1 MNHKMFRF
9 VLLSSVLALIGV
21 SGCDSDAGA
30 EKVGNPCTDACTPD
44 EQKCDGDAVY
54 ACEKSEDT
62 EDACYEWVK
71 KETCSDGKHCDEST
85 KKCADNTNTDKKCPE
100 KCEEGQH
107 CDESTGFEC
116 VGDEEKKCPAEC
128 EEGQHCDESTGFEC
142 VGDEQKQCPEDG
154 CPEGQHC
161 DESTGF
167 ECVGDE
173 QKQCPEDGCPEG
185 QHCDESTGFECV
197 EPGTSEDTCPN
208 ACDPNTDQKKC
219 DGEEILTCQKKE
231 DAEVECYA
239 WASEKTCD
247 HGYHCDETTF
257 ECAEGCA
264 ETCDENALKR
274 CSSAGLEQCTPDEK
288 GCASWSVVDPC
299 EGGKCDS
306 DMLECIGAED
316 LCLNACD
323 PTKDQK
329 KCDGEDI
336 YVCQKNEDAEV
347 DCNAWVHETTCES
360 GKHCDETTFTCI
372 DGCTEICVENQSTR
386 CSAEGLEQCKPDDK
400 GCASWSVVDACE
412 GGTCDS
418 ATLKCVKSCDNE
430 CTADEKKCDGNGIAK
445 CTKDADGCLA
455 WGTPAACPAGQVC
468 DSKTTSCVATCT
480 SNCSSKGKIEVQGVA
495 KYRTC
500 TDKGN
505 NCLQWVE
512 TKCNRGEKFDAKQN
526 KCVSVCG
533 NDCEPFTIVFLPDS
547 QEYTRKVKKNSDG
560 KYVKSDG
567 SINIFPDQ
575 LQWIKDNKNKYNIK
589 AVIHLGDIT
598 DTNTKIAWQF
608 NDATYASYIDGLNLP
623 YTVAPGNH
631 DFKLCDKVKGTTN
644 DNAAVDLSNKSCNCA
659 VKGTTYGRSAT
670 QFHTSGKFNQTR
682 AKVKD
687 RPWFKEYAADKTA
700 KAGNSFIT
708 FKAAGIDFLV
718 IAIEYAPR
726 NAVITWANNVI
737 KAHPNHKVIVE
748 THSYLSP
755 AQLSHCTAVPKK
767 SGSVFTNGYSGVDD
781 DAMKGFN
788 NDANGGSDLYKKLIA
803 KHNNIILVANGHVA
817 GSCFRLNQGN
827 NGNTVA
833 EMAVDYQTED
843 GIYST
848 CGHTHEHGGSGT
860 GWFRMLK
867 FDPKNYTI
875 TAITTSSLGAKR
887 FGSKSKNGENK
898 NGKEWFYCKDKEG
911 KRLYPA
917 DPKEKP
923 AYRIDMDS
931 DAHRFTNKH
940 AFVANFDFVTPVD
953 YIKP

>member
-1 MNHKMFRF
+1 MNNMFRF

-62 EDACYEWVK
+62 EDACYEWIK

-85 KKCADNTNTDKKCPE
+85 KKCTDNTNTDKKCPE
-100 KCEEGQH
+100 KCEDGQH

-116 VGDEEKKCPAEC
+116 VGDEEKKCPSEC
-128 EEGQHCDESTGFEC
+128 E
-142 VGDEQKQCPEDG
+142 
-154 CPEGQHC
+154 EGQHC

-306 DMLECIGAED
+306 ETLECAGAEE
-316 LCLNACD
+316 LCPNACD
-323 PTKDQK
+323 PAKDKK
-329 KCDGEDI
+329 KCEREDI
-336 YVCQKNEDAEV
+336 YVCQKIENAEV
-347 DCNAWVHETTCES
+347 DCNAWVHEATCDS

-400 GCASWSVVDACE
+400 GCASWSVADPCT

-418 ATLKCVKSCDNE
+418 KTLKCVKSCNNQ
-430 CTADEKKCDGNGIAK
+430 CTDGQKQCSGNGVAT
-445 CTKDADGCLA
+445 CTKDANGCLV
-455 WGTPAACPAGQVC
+455 WGTPAACAAGQACDTKTAVC
-468 DSKTTSCVATCT
+468 VNTCT
-480 SNCSSKGKIEVQGVA
+480 TTCNQKGKIEATGVA

-512 TKCNRGEKFDAKQN
+512 NKCNKGEKFDAKQN

-533 NDCEPFTIVFLPDS
+533 NDCEPFTIVFLPDT
-547 QEYTRKVKKNSDG
+547 QEYVRRVEKVDG
-560 KYVKSDG
+560 KFVKQKENANGKVDSSG
-567 SINIFPDQ
+567 TRPINIFPDQ
-575 LQWIKDNKNKYNIK
+575 LAWIKENKDKYNIK
-589 AVIHLGDIT
+589 AVIHLGDMT
-598 DTNTKIAWQF
+598 DTNAKIAWQATS
-608 NDATYASYIDGLNLP
+608 DAYVNYLDGLNLP

-631 DFKLCDKVKGTTN
+631 DFLQCEY
-644 DNAAVDLSNKSCNCA
+644 AASQKNKSANGMA
-659 VKGTTYGRSAT
+659 VADCKGKNGSVYSRSTYFCDAK
-670 QFHTSGKFNQTR
+670 FGKFNQSQ

-687 RPWFKEYAADKTA
+687 RAWFKEYAADKTA
-700 KAGNSFIT
+700 KEGNSFIT
-708 FKAAGIDFLV
+708 FRAAGIDFLV
-718 IAIEYAPR
+718 IALEFAPR
-726 NAVITWANNVI
+726 SAVITWANNVI
-737 KAHPNHKVIVE
+737 SAHPNHKVIIE

-755 AQLSHCTAVPKK
+755 AQLSHCTAVPNKN
-767 SGSVFTNGYSGVDD
+767 GSVFTNGYSGIDDSNKKALD
-781 DAMKGFN
+781 DANSGSEMFN
-788 NDANGGSDLYKKLIA
+788 KLVA
-803 KHNNIILVANGHVA
+803 KHNNIILVANGHVS
-817 GSCFRLNQGN
+817 GSCFRLNVGN
-827 NGNTVA
+827 HGNTVA
-833 EMAVDYQTED
+833 EMGVDYQTED
-843 GIYST
+843 GIYGK
-848 CGHTHEHGGSGT
+848 CEHTHAHGGSGT
-860 GWFRMLK
+860 GWLRMLK

-875 TAITTSSLGAKR
+875 TASTTSSLGGKR
-887 FGSKSKNGENK
+887 FNSKKIKGENP
-898 NGKEWFYCKDKEG
+898 NGKEWFYCNT
-911 KRLYPA
+911 LYPQ

-923 AYRIDMDS
+923 SYRIDMDS